1 MSKLKYLALLPL
13 LLFAALLPAQHGGD
27 LQAQIVYAFQTED
40 AHRLEDLI
48 QALREQIK
56 TEGSSASLRYDLAHA
71 QFRLGLLYAQSH
83 AHDPQSSFAGC
94 IDDLKEALEQEVKS
108 PEVLTLQAACYLG
121 LAKHRKLE
129 SVILHALAVERLN
142 TALGAAPRNPR
153 ALYFTAVDALERAK
167 PGSAEQQRA
176 FAQLQLAAQ
185 IFEQSSATS
194 DDAPGWG
201 HAEAYLALGREL
213 ESRHDLLNARNW
225 IEKALIVAPDY
236 KAAQHQQ
243 ALLLSH

>member
-1 MSKLKYLALLPL
+1 
-13 LLFAALLPAQHGGD
+13 
-27 LQAQIVYAFQTED
+27 
-40 AHRLEDLI
+40 
-48 QALREQIK
+48 
-56 TEGSSASLRYDLAHA
+56 
-71 QFRLGLLYAQSH
+71 LYAQSH
-83 AHDPQSSFAGC
+83 SHDAQSAFAGC
-94 IDDLKEALEQEVKS
+94 IDDLKVALEQGVKS
-108 PEVLTLQAACYLG
+108 AEVLTLQAACYLE

-129 SVILHALAVERLN
+129 AVVLHALALERLN
-142 TALGAAPRNPR
+142 TALAVAPRNPR
-153 ALYFTAVDALERAK
+153 SVYFAAMDGLDRAK

-185 IFEQSSATS
+185 LFEQNSATR

-236 KAAQHQQ
+236 KAAQRQQ

>member
-13 LLFAALLPAQHGGD
+13 LLVTATLRAQHGGD

-40 AHRLEDLI
+40 NNRLEDLL
-48 QALREQIK
+48 QGLREQIK
-56 TEGSSASLRYDLAHA
+56 TEGSSASLRYDLAHTEY
-71 QFRLGLLYAQSH
+71 RLGLLYAQSH
-83 AHDPQSSFAGC
+83 AHDPQAAFAGC
-94 IDDLKEALEQEVKS
+94 IDDLKVALEQDVKS
-108 PEVLTLQAACYLG
+108 AEVLTLQAACYLE

-129 SVILHALAVERLN
+129 SVILHSLALDRLN
-142 TALGAAPRNPR
+142 AAVALAPRNPR
-153 ALYFTAVDALERAK
+153 AVYFAAMDALERAK
-167 PGSAEQQRA
+167 PGSADQQRA

-185 IFEQSSATS
+185 LFEQTSATR

-201 HAEAYLALGREL
+201 HAEAYLALGREF

-225 IEKALIVAPDY
+225 IEQALIVAPDY
-236 KAAQHQQ
+236 KAAQRQH

>member
-1 MSKLKYLALLPL
+1 MSKLKYLALLPFL
-13 LLFAALLPAQHGGD
+13 LWGAMANAQHGGD
-27 LQAQIVYAFQTED
+27 LQAQIVYAYQTED
-40 AHRLEDLI
+40 LNRLEDLV
-48 QALREQIK
+48 QGLREQIN
-56 TEGSSASLRYDLAHA
+56 TEGSNASLRYDLAHA
-71 QFRLGLLYAQSH
+71 QYRLGLLYAQSH
-83 AHDPQSSFAGC
+83 SHDAQSAFAGC
-94 IDDLKEALEQEVKS
+94 IDDLKVALEQGVKS
-108 PEVLTLQAACYLG
+108 AEVLTLQAACYLE

-129 SVILHALAVERLN
+129 AVVLHALALERLN
-142 TALGAAPRNPR
+142 TALAVAPRNPR
-153 ALYFTAVDALERAK
+153 SVYFAAMDGLDRAK

-185 IFEQSSATS
+185 LFEQNSATR

-236 KAAQHQQ
+236 KAAQRQQ

>member
-1 MSKLKYLALLPL
+1 MSKLKYLALLPIL
-13 LLFAALLPAQHGGD
+13 LMAAPLRAQHGAD

-40 AHRLEDLI
+40 NNRLQDLI
-48 QALREQIK
+48 QELREQIK
-56 TEGSSASLRYDLAHA
+56 TEGSNASLRYDLAHA
-71 QFRLGLLYAQSH
+71 EFRLGLLYAQSR

-94 IDDLKEALEQEVKS
+94 IDDLKVALEQDVKS
-108 PEVLTLQAACYLG
+108 AEVLTLQSGCYLE

-129 SVILHALAVERLN
+129 AVILHSLALDRLNAALAV
-142 TALGAAPRNPR
+142 APRNPR
-153 ALYFTAVDALERAK
+153 ALYFAALDGLERAK

-176 FAQLQLAAQ
+176 LAQLQLAAQ
-185 IFEQSSATS
+185 IFEQTSATR

-236 KAAQHQQ
+236 KTAQRQQ